1 MNRRQ
6 FLFSAIAAIQSDPL
20 GATVQTGGAVE
31 KIEAATRSGEVA
43 AAALYVSQGKTVMER
58 GFGKA
63 RSAREVFLLASITK
77 PMTAAALM
85 KLVERG
91 KLSLDDPAKR
101 YIPEFTGDGR
111 ERITIKM
118 LLTHTSGLP
127 DMVPENNELRKK
139 HAPLKDFVAATCRTP
154 LLFAPGKE
162 CRYQSMGILL
172 ASEIAQRVTNMP
184 FRDFLKK
191 EIYSPLGMSQT
202 SLGLGGRKIPDLAQC
217 QVPTDDDWNWNS
229 PYWRD
234 LGAPWGGA
242 HAPAADVARFLEF
255 FLHPR
260 DGALK
265 ASTARMMI
273 TNQNQGLNRP
283 WGIGFML
290 TPGGF
295 GKKCSSR
302 TFGHYGS
309 TGTVAWA
316 DPEKDLICVL
326 LTTKPADQSRAGLL
340 GPVSDMV
347 AESA

>member
-1 MNRRQ
+1 MNRRH
-6 FLFSAIAAIQSDPL
+6 LLLSAIAALHRDAS
-20 GATVQTGGAVE
+20 GAIQTGAAAE
-31 KIEAATRSGEVA
+31 KIEAATRSGEVS
-43 AAALYVSQGKTVMER
+43 AAALYLSQGRTVFER

-91 KLSLDDPAKR
+91 KLSLDDPAKK
-101 YIPEFTGDGR
+101 YIPEFNGDGR
-111 ERITIKM
+111 ERVTIKM
-118 LLTHTSGLP
+118 LLAHTSGLP
-127 DMVPENNELRKK
+127 DMVPENTELRKK
-139 HAPLKDFVAATCRTP
+139 HASLKDFVAATCRVP
-154 LLFAPGKE
+154 LLFAPGSQ

-191 EIYSPLGMSQT
+191 EIYAPLGMSQT
-202 SLGLGGRKIPDLAQC
+202 SLGLGGRKIADTAQS
-217 QVPTDDDWNWNS
+217 QVPGDDDWNWNS

-242 HAPAADVARFLEF
+242 HASAADVARFLEF

-265 ASTARMMI
+265 AATARNMI
-273 TNQNQGLNRP
+273 SNQNPGLNKQ
-283 WGIGFML
+283 WGIGFMIE
-290 TPGGF
+290 PGGF
-295 GKKCSSR
+295 GKKCSPR
-302 TFGHYGS
+302 TFGHHGS

-316 DPEKDLICVL
+316 DVEKDVICVL

-340 GPVSDMV
+340 GPVSDIV
-347 AESA
+347 AEGA

>member
-1 MNRRQ
+1 MNRRH
-6 FLFSAIAAIQSDPL
+6 LLLSAIAALHRNPIAAAIQTN
-20 GATVQTGGAVE
+20 AAVE

-43 AAALYVSQGKTVMER
+43 AAALYVSQGKTVVER

-63 RSAREVFLLASITK
+63 RSAREIFLLASITK

-91 KLSLDDPAKR
+91 KLSLDDAAIK
-101 YIPEFTGDGR
+101 YIPEFKGDGR

-127 DMVPENNELRKK
+127 DMVPENEELRKK

-154 LLFAPGKE
+154 LLFPPGTQ

-184 FRDFLKK
+184 FRDLLKK
-191 EIYSPLGMSQT
+191 EIYTPLGMSQT
-202 SLGLGGRKIPDLAQC
+202 SLGLGGRKIPDTAQC
-217 QVPTDDDWNWNS
+217 QVPTNDDWNWNS

-242 HAPAADVARFLEF
+242 HASAADVARFLEF

-265 ASTARMMI
+265 AATARMMI

-283 WGIGFML
+283 WGIGFMNA
-290 TPGGF
+290 PGGF
-295 GKKCSSR
+295 GKKCSPR

-309 TGTVAWA
+309 TGTVSWA
-316 DPEKDLICVL
+316 DPEKDVICVL

-340 GPVSDMV
+340 GPVSDIV
-347 AESA
+347 AENT